1 MHKHWGNDPELILLV
16 VFSLFVFKK
25 MQTGPL
31 KNVCKII
38 LVVCVVKLD
47 SQSRSG
53 ALVYIPG

>member
-1 MHKHWGNDPELILLV
+1 MHKHGENDPDFV
-16 VFSLFVFKK
+16 GGVFFICFSK

-47 SQSRSG
+47 FQSRSG
-53 ALVYIPG
+53 ASGYIPG